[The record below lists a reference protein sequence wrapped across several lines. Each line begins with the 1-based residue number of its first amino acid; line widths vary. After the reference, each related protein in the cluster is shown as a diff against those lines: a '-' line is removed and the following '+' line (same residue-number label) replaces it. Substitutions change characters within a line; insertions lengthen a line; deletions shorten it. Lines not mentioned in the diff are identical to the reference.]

1 MKRKRKQRG
10 RESREEEKQ
19 RGRKAEEEK
28 STRREITDRNVMQR
42 ERRLM
47 IIQTNWA

>member
-1 MKRKRKQRG
+1 MKRKR
-10 RESREEEKQ
+10 KQ

>member
-1 MKRKRKQRG
+1 MKRKR
-10 RESREEEKQ
+10 KQ

-42 ERRLM
+42 KRLT
-47 IIQTNWA
+47 IIQTSWA

>member
-10 RESREEEKQ
+10 R
-19 RGRKAEEEK
+19 KAEVEK
-28 STRREITDRNVMQR
+28 STRRGITDRNFMQR
-42 ERRLM
+42 RRLT

>member
-10 RESREEEKQ
+10 R
-19 RGRKAEEEK
+19 KAEEK
-28 STRREITDRNVMQR
+28 STSREITDRNVMQR
-42 ERRLM
+42 RRLT

>member
-10 RESREEEKQ
+10 R
-19 RGRKAEEEK
+19 KAEEK
-28 STRREITDRNVMQR
+28 STSREITDRNVMQR

>member
-10 RESREEEKQ
+10 K
-19 RGRKAEEEK
+19 KAEVEK
-28 STRREITDRNVMQR
+28 STRRGITDRNFMQR
-42 ERRLM
+42 RRRLT